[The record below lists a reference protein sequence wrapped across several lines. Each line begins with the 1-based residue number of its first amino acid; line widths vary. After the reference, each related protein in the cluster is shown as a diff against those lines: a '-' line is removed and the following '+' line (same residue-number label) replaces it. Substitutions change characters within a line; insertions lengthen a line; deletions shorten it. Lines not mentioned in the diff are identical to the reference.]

1 MITKRS
7 IFLCLALCFSVVATA
22 NAAAA
27 EQKVAADSTEEAQ
40 AVLAEEGNTIEL
52 LSRAA
57 ELAAG
62 GESYPVRVA
71 VCAVLLNRLRDAA
84 FPDTPGE
91 VILQF
96 ITALTADGT
105 HTAADYYKVSPD
117 GRSRRAAAA
126 AVRGGDPTRGALYFA
141 RSDAVPA
148 DIRDSGRVRFEYDGF
163 AFWR

>member
-1 MITKRS
+1 MIAKKA
-7 IFLCLALCFSVVATA
+7 IALCLALCFLSVATA
-22 NAAAA
+22 NTAAA
-27 EQKVAADSTEEAQ
+27 EPRVTPDSTETRAALADEGEA
-40 AVLAEEGNTIEL
+40 AEL

-71 VCAVLLNRLRDAA
+71 VCAMLLNRLRDAA

-96 ITALTADGT
+96 ITSLTADGT
-105 HTAADYYKVSPD
+105 HTAADYYKVRPD
-117 GRSRRAAAA
+117 SRSRRAAAT
-126 AVRGGDPTRGALYFA
+126 AVRGGDPTRGALYLA
-141 RSDAVPA
+141 RSVDVPP
-148 DIRDSGRVRFEYDGF
+148 DIRDSGRIRFEYNGF

>member
-1 MITKRS
+1 MITKGS

-27 EQKVAADSTEEAQ
+27 EPSLTEYATDMPSS
-40 AVLAEEGNTIEL
+40 LAEEGDMIEL

-96 ITALTADGT
+96 ITSLTADGT

-141 RSDAVPA
+141 RSDTVTP
-148 DIRDSGRVRFEYDGF
+148 DIRDSGRIRFEYDGF